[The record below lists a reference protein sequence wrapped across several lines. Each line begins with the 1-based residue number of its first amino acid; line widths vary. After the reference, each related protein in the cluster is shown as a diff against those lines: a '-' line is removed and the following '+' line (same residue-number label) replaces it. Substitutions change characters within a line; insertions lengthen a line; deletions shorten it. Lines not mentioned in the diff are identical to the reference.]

1 MIKGKT
7 KNGFRFEFDEMNL
20 DDWEYL
26 ETLSEIDEGNVQKAP
41 KMIKVML
48 GEKQYKALKDFLR
61 KDGKVTIEAM
71 TNEFNEIMQSANDLK
86 NS

>member
-1 MIKGKT
+1 MIEGKT
-7 KNGFRFEFDEMNL
+7 KSGFKYEFDETNL

-26 ETLSEIDEGNVQKAP
+26 ETLSEIDEGNIWKTP
-41 KMIKVML
+41 KMIKTML

-71 TNEFNEIMQSANDLK
+71 TDEFNEIMQSASDLK
-86 NS
+86 N